1 MIFMKQKFSRHG
13 SAGRPRH
20 SAKKNGPSRLFRV
33 LLLLLVLITVL
44 CLFLFSGKER
54 ENPLAG
60 SGVSSK
66 PEAPVSSRLEPS
78 PPPSRPEVSVS
89 PAEPE
94 PTPLPERKPPAGDPE
109 QLGALLKIGDT
120 GYEYYN
126 FVTDFANQYIST
138 VARAGEQLEGRT
150 LFDLVIPTSMS
161 VMLPESYLE
170 QHEINS
176 SDQRK
181 AIEEYLYPSINGLN
195 PAVKTVSL
203 FDPLRA
209 HAEEY
214 IYFRTD
220 HHWTQLGAYYA
231 YVEFCKAKGIE
242 PVPLTQFDKQE
253 YPGFL
258 GSFYSDAPNEAMESN
273 PDTVEAYVPRGDISL
288 SYTTVDG
295 ETYGQALIE
304 DGSVYASELLYLIFA
319 AGDQPYEEIV
329 NHDLADGPT
338 CIVVKESFGNVFLP
352 FLANHYHKV
361 IVVDYRYYDGS
372 IAELAAETGAE
383 DVLLLNN
390 ISMTRNEELV
400 NDLSDLF

>member
-1 MIFMKQKFSRHG
+1 MIFMEQKFSRHG
-13 SAGRPRH
+13 FAGRPRH

-54 ENPLAG
+54 ENPPAG

-66 PEAPVSSRLEPS
+66 PEAPVSSKLEPS

-89 PAEPE
+89 LAEPE

-329 NHDLADGPT
+329 NHDLADDPT